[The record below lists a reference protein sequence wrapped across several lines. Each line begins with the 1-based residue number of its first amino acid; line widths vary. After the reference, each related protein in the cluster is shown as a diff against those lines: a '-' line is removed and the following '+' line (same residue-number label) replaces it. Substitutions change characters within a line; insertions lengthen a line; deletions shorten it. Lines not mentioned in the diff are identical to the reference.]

1 MLNLL
6 KSETQEAMVKL
17 IATQADLITLYK
29 EAQRDQNE
37 IIDTLKRLV
46 EIQEQQIDT
55 LKEDLNIK
63 NLRLESYSE
72 SIAHYKEKISKLE
85 NKQ

>member
-1 MLNLL
+1 MFNLF

-17 IATQADLITLYK
+17 IASQGDLITLYK
-29 EAQRDQNE
+29 EAQKDQNE

-46 EIQEQQIDT
+46 EIQEQQIET

-72 SIAHYKEKISKLE
+72 SIAHYKEKISELE